1 MRLLIC
7 IFSSFLFLFASGCL
21 QTENSSSTD
30 ADAVTS
36 GSPEFLAAVSV
47 LSSNCFSCHD
57 EFNRTEDELITSGFV
72 IPGDHQNSSIY
83 YRLRNSSGPLGDKN
97 MPLVGSL
104 STEDIQ
110 TIATWIDSITP

>member
-1 MRLLIC
+1 MRLLMC
-7 IFSSFLFLFASGCL
+7 IFSSSLFLFASGCL

-30 ADAVTS
+30 SIVS

-47 LSSNCFSCHD
+47 LSANCFSCHD
-57 EFNRTEDELITSGFV
+57 EFNKTEDELITAGFV

-110 TIATWIDSITP
+110 TIATWIDSITA